1 MSMEKAIRNINP
13 IDAFNMMEEGEPLT
27 IVDVR
32 EPTEYKGDMGHI
44 EGSLNI
50 PLSEL
55 NRKLNEIILPRDH
68 PIAFICATGER
79 SLYASKYAVELG
91 FSNPM
96 NIRGGI
102 VQWHLSGL
110 EVTYE

>member
-1 MSMEKAIRNINP
+1 MEKSIRHINP
-13 IDAFNMMEEGEPLT
+13 IDAFNMLEEGETLT

-32 EPTEYKGDMGHI
+32 EPSEYTGDMGHI

-50 PLSEL
+50 PLSDL
-55 NRKLNEIILPRDH
+55 NRILSEMNLPRSH

-79 SLYASKYAVELG
+79 SLYASKHAADLG

-96 NIRGGI
+96 NIRGGM

>member
-1 MSMEKAIRNINP
+1 MEKTIRNINP
-13 IDAFNMMEEGEPLT
+13 IDAFNMMEEGESIT

-32 EPTEYKGDMGHI
+32 EPSEYTGDLGHI
-44 EGSLNI
+44 ERSLNI

-55 NRKLNEIILPRDH
+55 NRKLNEMTLTRDH

-79 SLYASKYAVELG
+79 SLYASKYALELG

-96 NIRGGI
+96 NIRGGM